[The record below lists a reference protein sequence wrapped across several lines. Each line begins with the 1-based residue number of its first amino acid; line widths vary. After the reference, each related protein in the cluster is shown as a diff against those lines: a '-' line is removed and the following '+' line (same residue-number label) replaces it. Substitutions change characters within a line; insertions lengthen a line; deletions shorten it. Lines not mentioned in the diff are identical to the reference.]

1 MEKYIE
7 NHSENKRMK
16 KVVFGIIVVIVG
28 ALLMASNFGYL
39 PYHLRNI
46 FFSWQMLLI
55 AFGLVNLVS
64 SESKTTGLILISVGS
79 FFLLPDLFDF
89 SFNFIRLFW
98 PLLLIV
104 VGLSLILNKSYHG
117 CWRRQR
123 KDKVSEAGVIDEF
136 NVFSG
141 SKRRF
146 ANEVFKGGEI
156 SNVFGGSELDLTQ
169 AILGDGETVLN
180 IQYVFGGGT
189 LIVPADWNV
198 RIEVVSIFG
207 GFSDER
213 RIIKQS
219 TDSSKV
225 LVLKGNCVFGGGEI
239 KSYS

>member
-7 NHSENKRMK
+7 NHSEGKRMK
-16 KVVFGIIVVIVG
+16 KVTFGIIVVIVG
-28 ALLMASNFGYL
+28 SLLMASNLGYL
-39 PYHLRNI
+39 PYQWRHI

-55 AFGLVNLVS
+55 AFGVVNLVS
-64 SESKTTGLILISVGS
+64 RESKTTGLILISIGS

-104 VGLSLILNKSYHG
+104 VGLSLILTKGHTG
-117 CWRRQR
+117 TWRKHRR
-123 KDKVSEAGVIDEF
+123 EGSTETGVIDEF

-146 ANEVFKGGEI
+146 ANQVFKGGEI

-169 AILGDGETVLN
+169 AILDEGETVLN
-180 IQYVFGGGT
+180 IHFVFGGGS

-213 RIIKQS
+213 KIIKHGADS
-219 TDSSKV
+219 TRV
-225 LVLKGNCVFGGGEI
+225 LVLKGNCIFGGGDI
-239 KSYS
+239 KSY